1 MFTTH
6 FYGQPISEYGLKNNR
21 VDYHALAA
29 AMDAV
34 MCNSIIERFSNAELE
49 NGDFEYYEY
58 DGERYTYSELQE
70 LLDEA
75 EELENEAEAEETI
88 ARIQEALDNPYY
100 DEVFQYFIISD
111 NGAEIL
117 KRETHE
123 LVWYIP
129 ELDVYVWG
137 ITHYGTSWDYVL
149 TEIECNPESTEE

>member
-1 MFTTH
+1 MFTTY

-34 MCNSIIERFSNAELE
+34 LCNSILEKFPDAELE
-49 NGDFEYYEY
+49 NGSYEYYEY
-58 DGERYTYSELQE
+58 DGERYTYDELHA

-75 EELENEAEAEETI
+75 EELEDEAESEG
-88 ARIQEALDNPYY
+88 IQETLDNPYY

-111 NGAEIL
+111 NGADIL

-149 TEIECNPESTEE
+149 TEIECNPESNL